1 MKKRQRIHFGARIFL
16 RSQEPFRNII
26 QRAQFCEKNGFDSVL
41 IDDHLLYGTGEAS
54 APEPFTTLTALA
66 LQTKR
71 IRVGIAVT
79 DLVRR
84 HPAIVAQAAATLA
97 NIAPGR
103 VFLGLG
109 AGDPMNQAP
118 FGLPTHHR
126 YGKLEEGLKVL
137 RMLWAS
143 SIEKPA
149 RFKGRFFKLNNAYL
163 QTSPPND
170 GPVPVYL
177 AAFGKKMLQLTGREA
192 DGWVPH
198 CHTPK
203 TYRDD
208 LKIVEEAARTARRS
222 MNNFYP
228 GYYTLASASNNREVA
243 DANVLGPARY
253 FLALIPE
260 ALRKVDPSANHPGR
274 IWEKMDLPKL
284 QRETIREIASTIPS
298 ETALNT
304 VIHGTPNDCVEQ
316 VSRFQKAGCRE
327 MMLTFVPKD
336 GLWSVRGLLSSIRFF
351 ADEVLS
357 QFSEK

>member
-1 MKKRQRIHFGARIFL
+1 MKKRQRIRFGARIFL
-16 RSQEPFRNII
+16 RSHEPFRNII
-26 QRAQFCEKNGFDSVL
+26 QRAQICEKYGFDSVF

-54 APEPFTTLTALA
+54 APEPFTALTALA
-66 LQTKR
+66 LQTRR

-118 FGLPTHHR
+118 FGLPTQHR

-143 SIEKPA
+143 SIENPV

-163 QTSPPND
+163 QTGQPDDRPI
-170 GPVPVYL
+170 PVYL
-177 AAFGKKMLQLTGREA
+177 AAFGQKMLQLAGKEA

-208 LKIVEEAARTARRS
+208 LKIVHDAARDAGRS
-222 MNNFYP
+222 MNDFSP
-228 GYYTLASASNNREVA
+228 GYYTLASASTNRGVA
-243 DANVLGPARY
+243 DTNVLGPARY

-260 ALRKVDPSANHPGR
+260 ALRKVDPSAHHPGR
-274 IWEKMDLPKL
+274 IWEKMNIPKR

-304 VIHGTPNDCVEQ
+304 VIHGTPDDCVEQ

-327 MMLTFVPKD
+327 MMLTFVPRD
-336 GLWSVRGLLSSIRFF
+336 GLWSARGLLPSIRFF
-351 ADEVLS
+351 ADRVLS
-357 QFSEK
+357 HFSDG